1 MWVPEHMRIDVND
14 LAGLLARQGSS
25 LPLTGSEPA
34 FGISS
39 KVSPGV
45 FRDWTCSK
53 LEEHWQSTNGKRQ
66 AKGFLKGLLQT
77 KLGNYSV

>member
-1 MWVPEHMRIDVND
+1 MEIDGNE

-39 KVSPGV
+39 KVSMGIL
-45 FRDWTCSK
+45 RDWACSK
-53 LEEHWQSTNGKRQ
+53 LEEHWQSTNGQQQ
-66 AKGFLKGLLQT
+66 AKGFLKGPLQT